1 MNLETANSAPL
12 TVNGVAVGPTV
23 TAPVVDEFSFG
34 LLMNRTLGG
43 SDKRRPSDKSAN
55 EVQVDMILGQ
65 AQNLAKMNDQYVE
78 TYVVRGTKEL
88 YALLG
93 AIYSYALQI
102 NESVLKDH
110 ILQRM
115 RDRLESEHDVK
126 TQANTPWLTTVLRFI
141 LPTDRQTAYTYSKVL
156 QVAHDENLAAQEL
169 PNYIKERG
177 GIAKITATKEDA
189 EAAKAVKT
197 HKEAKTQMLR
207 KILLANAKAA
217 NTVVQVDDKFVL
229 NTVEEGKKE
238 GTFEFAVCVNPIG
251 QERRV
256 VRFIKLNEAMETQI
270 LNMVAEASVSDDLA
284 TTQNNLDVLREKL
297 GITSGWGMQPGDKG
311 YQPAG
316 LPALNSAVQPE
327 AMINAPMEVAIAGVT
342 VKEAMF

>member
-1 MNLETANSAPL
+1 
-12 TVNGVAVGPTV
+12 
-23 TAPVVDEFSFG
+23 
-34 LLMNRTLGG
+34 
-43 SDKRRPSDKSAN
+43 
-55 EVQVDMILGQ
+55 
-65 AQNLAKMNDQYVE
+65 MNDQYVE

>member
-1 MNLETANSAPL
+1 MNLENANSAPL
-12 TVNGVAVGPTV
+12 TANGVAVGL
-23 TAPVVDEFSFG
+23 TAQASSVDEFSFG
-34 LLMNRTLGG
+34 LLMNRALGG

-115 RDRLESEHDVK
+115 RERLESEHDVK

-207 KILLANAKAA
+207 KILLANAKQAQ
-217 NTVVQVDDKFVL
+217 TIVQVDDKFVL

-270 LNMVAEASVSDDLA
+270 LNMVAEARVSDDLA

-327 AMINAPMEVAIAGVT
+327 AMINAPMNSSIAGVT

>member
-1 MNLETANSAPL
+1 MNLETAPATPIVMNGSQIASALP
-12 TVNGVAVGPTV
+12 
-23 TAPVVDEFSFG
+23 VDEFSFG

-43 SDKRRPSDKSAN
+43 SDSRRPSDKSAN

-65 AQNLAKMNDQYVE
+65 AQNLTKMNDQYVE

-102 NESVLKDH
+102 NESVLRDH

-115 RDRLESEHDVK
+115 RERLESEHDVK

-156 QVAHDENLAAQEL
+156 QVAHDENLASQEL

-207 KILLANAKAA
+207 KILLANAKQAQ
-217 NTVVQVDDKFVL
+217 TVVQVDDRFVL

-270 LNMVAEASVSDDLA
+270 LNMVAEASVSDDLD

-327 AMINAPMEVAIAGVT
+327 AMINAPMQIAVAGVT

>member
-65 AQNLAKMNDQYVE
+65 AQNLAKMNDQYIE

-207 KILLANAKAA
+207 KILLANAKQAQ
-217 NTVVQVDDKFVL
+217 TIVQVDDKFVL

-238 GTFEFAVCVNPIG
+238 GTFEFAVCVNPMG

-256 VRFIKLNEAMETQI
+256 VRFIKLNEAMEAQI
-270 LNMVAEASVSDDLA
+270 LNMVAEATVSDDLV
-284 TTQNNLDVLREKL
+284 TTQSNLDVLREKL

>member
-1 MNLETANSAPL
+1 MNLENTSS
-12 TVNGVAVGPTV
+12 TSISINGAAIGPTAQ
-23 TAPVVDEFSFG
+23 TPTVDEFSFG

-43 SDKRRPSDKSAN
+43 SDSRRPSDKSAN

-78 TYVVRGTKEL
+78 TYVVRSTKEL

-102 NESVLKDH
+102 NESVLRDH

-115 RDRLESEHDVK
+115 RERLESDHDVK

-141 LPTDRQTAYTYSKVL
+141 LPTDRQTAYTYSKVM

-169 PNYIKERG
+169 PAYIKERG

-189 EAAKAVKT
+189 DTAKAVKD
-197 HKEAKTQMLR
+197 HKEAKTKLLR
-207 KILLANAKAA
+207 KILLANAKSSS
-217 NTVVQVDDKFVL
+217 TVVQVDNKFVL
-229 NTVEEGKKE
+229 NTVAEGKKE

-256 VRFIKLNEAMETQI
+256 VRFIKLNETMESQI
-270 LNMVAEASVSDDLA
+270 LALVAEASLSDDLKD
-284 TTQNNLDVLREKL
+284 TEDKLDVLREKL

-316 LPALNSAVQPE
+316 LPSLNPTVQPE
-327 AMINAPMEVAIAGVT
+327 AMINAPLNASIAGVT
-342 VKEAMF
+342 VKEAIF

>member
-1 MNLETANSAPL
+1 
-12 TVNGVAVGPTV
+12 
-23 TAPVVDEFSFG
+23 
-34 LLMNRTLGG
+34 
-43 SDKRRPSDKSAN
+43 
-55 EVQVDMILGQ
+55 
-65 AQNLAKMNDQYVE
+65 
-78 TYVVRGTKEL
+78 
-88 YALLG
+88 
-93 AIYSYALQI
+93 
-102 NESVLKDH
+102 
-110 ILQRM
+110 M

-270 LNMVAEASVSDDLA
+270 LNMVAEASVSDDFPL
-284 TTQNNLDVLREKL
+284 
-297 GITSGWGMQPGDKG
+297 I
-311 YQPAG
+311 
-316 LPALNSAVQPE
+316 
-327 AMINAPMEVAIAGVT
+327 
-342 VKEAMF
+342 

>member
-1 MNLETANSAPL
+1 MNLENTNITPPAAN
-12 TVNGVAVGPTV
+12 G
-23 TAPVVDEFSFG
+23 APVDTPATTSQVDEFSFG
-34 LLMNRTLGG
+34 LLMNRALGG

-65 AQNLAKMNDQYVE
+65 AQNLAKMNNQYVE

-115 RDRLESEHDVK
+115 RERLESEHDVK

-207 KILLANAKAA
+207 KILLANAKQAQ
-217 NTVVQVDDKFVL
+217 TIVQVDDKFVL

-256 VRFIKLNEAMETQI
+256 VRVIKLNEAMETQI

-327 AMINAPMEVAIAGVT
+327 AILNSPMSSSITGVT